1 MKMEEEKGERVCGFL
16 KIVFEGFVF
25 FLTENPFTASI
36 GQEFYF

>member
-1 MKMEEEKGERVCGFL
+1 MKIEEGKGERVCGFL
-16 KIVFEGFVF
+16 KIVFEGF